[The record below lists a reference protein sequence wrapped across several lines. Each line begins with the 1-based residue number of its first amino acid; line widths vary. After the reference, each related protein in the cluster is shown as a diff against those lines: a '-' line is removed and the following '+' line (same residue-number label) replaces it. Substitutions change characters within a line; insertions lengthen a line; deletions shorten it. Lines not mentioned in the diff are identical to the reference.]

1 MLIKTVFNLK
11 SGRKVEKLMQQ
22 EVENIAAIKEL
33 TNQYLDH
40 EDSGTITVETH
51 DGWEAFRFK
60 DIESISIKITQ

>member
-40 EDSGTITVETH
+40 EDSGAITVETH
-51 DGWEAFRFK
+51 DGWEGFRHK
-60 DIESISIKITQ
+60 DVESISMKITQ